1 MSIASKLTKL
11 ETDISNAYDVINT
24 KGGTIPSNKNTE
36 NLSTAINSISS
47 GGGITP
53 TGTINITTNGTHD
66 VTTYANANVQVP
78 SGSQNSKTFTYTLTE
93 DSKIKTYF
101 NDADSDILA
110 HRSDS
115 NITISVVPL
124 FDYASGLSFRG
135 GNITGHVVIS
145 GSTNYYGSFIR
156 TNASGSIV
164 YVGISKTITTSSTDI
179 GVDSTGRVFVYGTT
193 TVILRAGTYKVTVSW

>member
-110 HRSDS
+110 HRTDT
-115 NITISVVPL
+115 NFGVSVVAL
-124 FDYASGLSFRG
+124 FEYSTGLSFRG
-135 GNITGHVVIS
+135 GFNSGHSLIGASTYGAFLRTNSS
-145 GSTNYYGSFIR
+145 GGTNYSP
-156 TNASGSIV
+156 
-164 YVGISKTITTSSTDI
+164 ISKTITTSSTDI

-193 TVILRAGTYKVTVSW
+193 TIVLRAGTYKVTVSW